1 MADERKGAWLSPE
14 SYERLRSE
22 LEEMTTTGRAE
33 IARKVAAAP
42 AASPAADRR

>member
-33 IARKVAAAP
+33 IARKSSRRWRAV
-42 AASPAADRR
+42 SPS